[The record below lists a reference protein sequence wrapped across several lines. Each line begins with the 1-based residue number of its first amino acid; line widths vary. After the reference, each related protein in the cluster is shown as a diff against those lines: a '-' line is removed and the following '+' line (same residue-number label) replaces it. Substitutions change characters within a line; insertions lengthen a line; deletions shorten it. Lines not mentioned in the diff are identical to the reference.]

1 MFKSK
6 WLISLISSL
15 MTLASI
21 GTVQVV
27 TNPVQTSDWI
37 ARNITGPITREAG
50 EDGALGVFSNLIDST
65 VAVDG
70 APQSSEPAEVVDA
83 QSSATGEADEA
94 AGADPYFQ
102 AAPGTAAPLDATASA
117 SIAAYTEATGGT
129 AARTTLSGSTAV
141 DSTASAS
148 VPSYSGTTS
157 GSTTIA
163 RTASAGS
170 TTVDT
175 TASAS
180 ITSHSSTT
188 SSPTTTT
195 KTTAT
200 GTTSVDTI
208 ASASQKAGSATL
220 STEGMINLDQAVAI
234 ALKQAPGAAYA
245 GFELDDEY
253 PPVYNIF
260 LVSGSTG
267 YEIEIHAVTG
277 AVLEIETSTVGSD
290 SEQSDDRDDESDDG
304 GDNHEEEHEHES
316 DEVED

>member
-37 ARNITGPITREAG
+37 ARNITGPITQEAG
-50 EDGALGVFSNLIDST
+50 EAGALGVFSNLIDST

-70 APQSSEPAEVVDA
+70 EPLSSEPVEAVDA
-83 QSSATGEADEA
+83 QASATGEADEA
-94 AGADPYFQ
+94 ATAMLYFQ
-102 AAPGTAAPLDATASA
+102 AAPGTAAPLDATTSA
-117 SIAAYTEATGGT
+117 SIAAYAEATGS
-129 AARTTLSGSTAV
+129 TTSGSTVV

-157 GSTTIA
+157 GSTTI
-163 RTASAGS
+163 RTATSGS
-170 TTVDT
+170 GTVDT

-180 ITSHSSTT
+180 ITSHSGSTGGSTTT
-188 SSPTTTT
+188 SSTGASGS
-195 KTTAT
+195 TAI
-200 GTTSVDTI
+200 DTF
-208 ASASQKAGSATL
+208 ASASQKASSITI
-220 STEGMINLDQAVAI
+220 STEGLIKLDQAVAI
-234 ALKQAPGAAYA
+234 ALQQAPGAAYA
-245 GFELDDEY
+245 GFELDDDY
-253 PPVYNIF
+253 PPVYEIF

-277 AVLEIETSTVGSD
+277 AVLEIETSTYGS
-290 SEQSDDRDDESDDG
+290 SSDDEGDDESTEDGDDRE
-304 GDNHEEEHEHES
+304 DDDHEDDDHEDDEAEE
-316 DEVED
+316 DDD

>member
-83 QSSATGEADEA
+83 QSSATGEAYEA
-94 AGADPYFQ
+94 AGADPCFQ
-102 AAPGTAAPLDATASA
+102 AAPGTAAPLDTTASA

-129 AARTTLSGSTAV
+129 TTRTALSGTTAV

-195 KTTAT
+195 KTTTT

-208 ASASQKAGSATL
+208 ASASQKASSATL

-316 DEVED
+316 DEAED